1 MLLVEHATMAEVD
14 ELEATRRR
22 TDKYQRDWQLF
33 RNNLRRTGGCL
44 LWDQL
49 SLMAGYNSW
58 PAMEKKFENQAV
70 LALGTSCFEAFYPIA
85 QFDETGTVIKGVR
98 EVHAEFGGD
107 IVESFNFLVEKNPR
121 LDGCAPID
129 VLRDGQKRC
138 VVRLA
143 KVQANE

>member
-44 LWDQL
+44 LWDQ
-49 SLMAGYNSW
+49 SLMAGNSW

-70 LALGTSCFEAFYPIA
+70 LALGTSCFEAFLS
-85 QFDETGTVIKGVR
+85 D
-98 EVHAEFGGD
+98 
-107 IVESFNFLVEKNPR
+107 
-121 LDGCAPID
+121 CAI
-129 VLRDGQKRC
+129 
-138 VVRLA
+138 
-143 KVQANE
+143 